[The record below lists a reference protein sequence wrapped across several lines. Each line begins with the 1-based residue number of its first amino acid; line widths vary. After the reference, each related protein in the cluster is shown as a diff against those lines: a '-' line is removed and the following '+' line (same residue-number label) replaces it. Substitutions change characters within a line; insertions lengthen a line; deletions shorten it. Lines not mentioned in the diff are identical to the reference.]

1 MSSMSFLKKW
11 TIDIDAL
18 PEYKEFR
25 GEFSEP
31 LDATLMRLLLES
43 NEYTEPVKTCLRTHI
58 YDKLV
63 HSKNG
68 LNKVKYNQPFGIG
81 RFYGN
86 SHTITEHKKKIKHT
100 LMSYSGWVDIDQ
112 IKGHPTIVYEWGR
125 LNGVYFDTIKEYIN
139 NPEKQF
145 EEMRIH
151 YGLTDEGDIKDLY
164 NILIYGGNFDTWSNE
179 IENPPQAKLDKGKK
193 PFKLLTKQP
202 RPFEIKFKYDCDK
215 ASSIIYDSNPKI
227 KERLLEL
234 DKYQQKDTDELKR
247 SVVSFAL
254 GIIENHA
261 LFIAY
266 KCIKK
271 MGLIYDKQVS
281 LEKDG
286 LCLKPAKNFIK
297 EEVCYDVNDNVFK
310 KMGMKITYKFKDYK
324 PENIDT
330 EIINI
335 RNTIP
340 NDAVDDGTDDYIYN
354 NMKIDFEKNH
364 FKCGSQFYYV
374 KPNGS
379 LEQFSRDNFKTKY
392 EHMNWGY
399 NFIHKTTELDYTRP
413 KSFINRWLCD
423 ADIRIIDE
431 IVCCPR
437 GVTPPPN
444 SYNSWREY
452 KWETMKDEYVAQTD
466 DCLELL
472 DFIKIQCNNHE
483 ETYKWFLEWIG
494 MIIQKPSWRVG
505 RMPIFTGVKGTGKS
519 MMVNIIKR
527 LIGEEQYFSTSK
539 PEEFVWG
546 KFTSFMEGVKVVDI
560 EEFGTSSVRGY
571 ENHIKDI
578 ITSET
583 IQINGKGLKPYT
595 INNYIVL
602 IGTTN
607 EPDPVK
613 IQKGERRFA
622 LIRSSSEK
630 KGDLDYFTR
639 IDELIRDD
647 KVIRTLYDYIK
658 TIDVGYCKTIR
669 EPPENEYD
677 TEIKEINKDCVQR
690 FLEQLAYR
698 MLYIGIDR
706 GDNVFV
712 KHSKKEYS
720 VVELLREYTLFGESE
735 NQDFKMSS
743 ISFGKKLLALSQN
756 GFKGITKR
764 KSEGCM
770 IYELDFKLIENN
782 NE

>member
-1 MSSMSFLKKW
+1 MTSMNFLKKW
-11 TIDIDAL
+11 TIDINAL

-43 NEYTEPVKTCLRTHI
+43 DEYTEPVKTCLRTHI
-58 YDKLV
+58 YDNLV
-63 HSKNG
+63 HSKDG

-86 SHTITEHKKKIKHT
+86 SYTITEHKKKIKHT
-100 LMSYSGWVDIDQ
+100 LMSYSGWCDIDQ
-112 IKGHPTIVYEWGR
+112 VKGHPTIICELGR
-125 LNGVYFDTIKEYIN
+125 LNGVSFSAIEKYVAD
-139 NPEKQF
+139 PETQF
-145 EEMRIH
+145 HEMREY
-151 YGLTDEGDIKDLY
+151 YGVDDEDVLKWLF
-164 NILIYGGNFDTWSNE
+164 NMMIYGGSHATWVE
-179 IENPPQAKLDKGKK
+179 RVQNPTEKDIALGYKGYKLKN
-193 PFKLLTKQP
+193 TRP
-202 RPFEIKFKYDCDK
+202 RQFETKFKTDCNKVCDT
-215 ASSIIYDSNPKI
+215 IYDSNYKI
-227 KERLLEL
+227 VERLKQIE
-234 DKYQQKDTDELKR
+234 KYQLKDEAALKR

-261 LFIAY
+261 LFICY
-266 KCIKK
+266 KCIKR
-271 MGLIYDKQVS
+271 MGLFYNKQVS

-286 LCLKPAKNFIK
+286 LCFKPVKTLIK
-297 EEVCYDVNDNVFK
+297 DDICRDINGEVFK

-324 PENIDT
+324 PENIDD

-340 NDAVDDGTDDYIYN
+340 NDVVDDGNDDYTYN
-354 NMKIDFEKNH
+354 NMKIDFEKNK

-392 EHMNWGY
+392 EHLNWGY

-413 KSFINRWLCD
+413 KSFMNRWLCD

-437 GVTPPPN
+437 GITPPPN

-452 KWETMKDEYVAQTD
+452 KWETMKDEYVSQTD
-466 DCLELL
+466 ACLELL

-494 MIIQKPSWRVG
+494 MIIQEPSWKIG
-505 RMPIFTGVKGTGKS
+505 RMPIFTGQKGTGKS

-527 LIGEEQYFSTSK
+527 IIGEEQYFSTSK
-539 PEEFVWG
+539 PEEYVWG

-571 ENHIKDI
+571 ENHVKDI
-578 ITSET
+578 ITSDT

-595 INNYIVL
+595 IDNYIVL

-630 KGDLDYFTR
+630 KGDLDYFKR

-690 FLEQLAYR
+690 FLEQLAFR

-743 ISFGKKLLALSQN
+743 VSFGKKLLALSQN
-756 GFKGITKR
+756 GFKGVDKR
-764 KSEGCM
+764 KSCGCM
-770 IYELDFKLIENN
+770 VYELDFKLIENN
-782 NE
+782 E

>member
-1 MSSMSFLKKW
+1 MTMNFLKKW

-25 GEFSEP
+25 GEFNEP

-43 NEYTEPVKTCLRTHI
+43 DEYKEPVKSSLRTNI
-58 YDKLV
+58 YDNLV
-63 HSKNG
+63 RSKDG
-68 LNKVKYNQPFGIG
+68 LNKVKYNQPFSIG

-86 SHTITEHKKKIKHT
+86 SCTITEHKKKIKHT
-100 LMSYSGWVDIDQ
+100 LMSYSGWCDIDQ
-112 IKGHPTIVYEWGR
+112 VKGHPTIAYEWGR
-125 LNGVYFDTIKEYIN
+125 LNGVKFDSINEYIT

-145 EEMRIH
+145 EEMKKH
-151 YGLTDEGDIKDLY
+151 YGLTDEGDMKDLY
-164 NILIYGGNFDTWSNE
+164 NILIYGGGFNTWSEE
-179 IENPPQAKLDKGKK
+179 IENPPKEKRDKGKK
-193 PFKLLTKQP
+193 PFKLLTKKP
-202 RPFEIKFKYDCDK
+202 RPFEKKFKIDCDK
-215 ASSIIYDSNPKI
+215 ICNLIYDANYKI
-227 KERLLEL
+227 VERLKQNE
-234 DKYQQKDTDELKR
+234 KYQMKDEAGLKR
-247 SVVSFAL
+247 SVVSFAF

-261 LFIAY
+261 LFICY

-271 MGLIYDKQVS
+271 MGLFFQKQIS

-286 LCLKPAKNFIK
+286 LCFKPVKNFIRDD
-297 EEVCYDVNDNVFK
+297 VCRDVNEDVFR
-310 KMGMKITYKFKDYK
+310 KMGMKLIYKFKDYK

-340 NDAVDDGTDDYIYN
+340 DDVVDDGTDDYTYN
-354 NMKIDFEKNH
+354 TMKIDFEKNK
-364 FKCGSQFYYV
+364 FKCGSQFYFV
-374 KPNGS
+374 KSNGA

-392 EHMNWGY
+392 EHLNWGY

-437 GVTPPPN
+437 GITPPPN

-452 KWETMKDEYVAQTD
+452 KWETMEDEYVSQTD
-466 DCLELL
+466 ACLELL

-483 ETYKWFLEWIG
+483 ETYKWFLEWIA
-494 MIIQKPSWRVG
+494 MIIQKPSWKIG

-527 LIGEEQYFSTSK
+527 LIGKEQYFSTSK
-539 PEEFVWG
+539 PEEYVWG

-560 EEFGTSSVRGY
+560 EEFGTSSVRGF

-578 ITSET
+578 ITSDT

-595 INNYIVL
+595 IDNYIVL

-613 IQKGERRFA
+613 MQKGERRFA

-630 KGDLDYFTR
+630 KGDLNYFKR
-639 IDELIRDD
+639 IDELIQDD
-647 KVIRTLYDYIK
+647 KVIRTLYDYLK
-658 TIDVGYCKTIR
+658 KIDVGYCETIR

-698 MLYIGIDR
+698 MLYIGIDK
-706 GDNVFV
+706 GDNVFT
-712 KHSKKEYS
+712 KYHKKEYS
-720 VVELLREYTLFGESE
+720 VAELLKEYTLFGESE

-743 ISFGKKLLALSQN
+743 VSFGKKLLTLSQN

-764 KSEGCM
+764 KSKGCM
-770 IYELDFKLIENN
+770 VYELDFELIDNN
-782 NE
+782 NEE